1 VRKSSRR
8 GSTAVAPIEAAD
20 TSVISRKD
28 MIAAVL
34 LIVAGGAIVA
44 NAAFLQSGPHPAP
57 MFAAKPVPVAASPS
71 VKTVRPAGP
80 DVTAQPIPAA
90 VPKARPAELEAAR
103 PEAPAQPRARAEVIS
118 DIQREL
124 ARKGFYDGTIDG
136 VHGPKTD
143 AAMRDFEQATGLRPG
158 SEANDVFLRA
168 LQRSSVKAT
177 TASSAAAPAAPRHD
191 PIADLIA
198 PPTARVISVQRALV
212 DYGYGQFRPNGQV
225 GPETKDAIERFE
237 KARKMPVTG
246 QITPRLVRELSALT
260 GRPLE

>member
-1 VRKSSRR
+1 MRKNSRR
-8 GSTAVAPIEAAD
+8 VQTAAAPVEAAE
-20 TSVISRKD
+20 TGVFSRKD
-28 MIAAVL
+28 MIAAAL

-44 NAAFLQSGPHPAP
+44 NAAWLQSGPHPAP
-57 MFAAKPVPVAASPS
+57 LFAA
-71 VKTVRPAGP
+71 RPAPGP
-80 DVTAQPIPAA
+80 AVKAARPVGQDTADQPVA
-90 VPKARPAELEAAR
+90 VPKARPLEMEAAR
-103 PEAPAQPRARAEVIS
+103 PEQPAVARPRTEVIS

-124 ARKGFYDGTIDG
+124 ARKGFYDGAIDG

-158 SEANDVFLRA
+158 SEPNDVFLRA
-168 LQRSSVKAT
+168 LQRSSVKA
-177 TASSAAAPAAPRHD
+177 SSASPASPAAAAPRHD

-198 PPTARVISVQRALV
+198 PPTAKVISVQRALV
-212 DYGYGQFRPNGQV
+212 DYGYGQFRPNGQA
-225 GPETKDAIERFE
+225 GPETKEAIERFE